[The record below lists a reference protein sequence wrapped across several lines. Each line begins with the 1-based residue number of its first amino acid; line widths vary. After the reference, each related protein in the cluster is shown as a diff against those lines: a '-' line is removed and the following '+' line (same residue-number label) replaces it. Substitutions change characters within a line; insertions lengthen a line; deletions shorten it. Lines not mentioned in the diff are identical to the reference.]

1 MYKLNNIDKIIYNVK
16 KALILNDN
24 LCKLLYFD
32 GENALSQSI
41 TEEQKDELF
50 DKNSENSKNRVLN
63 KIFNPEI
70 ITDVR
75 SELRFFNGVFE
86 PDNDHLAIVQL
97 HFQVIVHND
106 LWDLEW
112 GLIRA
117 EQMVK
122 EILLSLNGEKVE
134 GIGVLDFDAPIKL
147 QTFGDKF
154 TGYKMIGITRV
165 T

>member
-1 MYKLNNIDKIIYNVK
+1 MYKLNNIDKIIYNIRK
-16 KALILNDN
+16 TLIANDN

-32 GENALSQSI
+32 SENALNESM
-41 TEEQKDELF
+41 TDEQKDELF
-50 DKNSENSKNRVLN
+50 DKNSENIKYRVLN

-75 SELRFFNGVFE
+75 SELRIFNGAFV
-86 PDNDHLAIVQL
+86 PDNDHLAMVGI

-106 LWDLEW
+106 LWDLEY

-117 EQMVK
+117 EQIVK
-122 EILLSLNGEKVE
+122 EVLLSLNGEKIE
-134 GIGVLDFDAPIKL
+134 GIGVLKFEDAIQLK
-147 QTFGDKF
+147 TFGDKF
-154 TGYKMIGITRV
+154 TGYSMIGITRV